1 MKWVKGKYLF
11 KVNYKDTI
19 DIVLV
24 FLLLKLDRYLSTE
37 PEVMMYFLIFFFVC
51 LKKKLDLI
59 FFAFALSLEKTTF
72 FLMLLIVPLSK
83 SKSDLNMLFFTD
95 MIPGEKKSA
104 EVV

>member
-19 DIVLV
+19 DIVLE

-37 PEVMMYFLIFFFVC
+37 SEVMMHFLIFFFC

-59 FFAFALSLEKTTF
+59 FFAFALRWKEF
-72 FLMLLIVPLSK
+72 GENYILL
-83 SKSDLNMLFFTD
+83 DAFNCAF
-95 MIPGEKKSA
+95 E
-104 EVV
+104 